1 MEIIQSVRIKSFEMQ
16 TDILDQVAS
25 FSQNNQ
31 LKLSNFLS
39 DYISELKMMNT
50 SVITIVN
57 YFNANNIKSLQNA

>member
-1 MEIIQSVRIKSFEMQ
+1 MQ
-16 TDILDQVAS
+16 TDTLDQVAS

>member
-39 DYISELKMMNT
+39 DYVSELKMMNT
-50 SVITIVN
+50 SVITN